1 MADNGYLSSYGVPDT
16 GAYQRAAD
24 TLGYQ
29 YTGSQ
34 ATNAYSRFLSQQ
46 RGERSLGDMTRT
58 FQRGLPNAYATY
70 NQRGLSGPGV
80 NSGTQRRAMG
90 NFLGDYNQDYGR
102 AQQDLTQN
110 LQQYDLSSLQNTADY
125 QNSLAQLELQK
136 QQEIANAALGI
147 QMLRP
152 YFGGTA

>member
-1 MADNGYLSSYGVPDT
+1 MAEGYLSSYGIPDT

-46 RGERSLGDMTRT
+46 RGERGLGDMTNT
-58 FQRGLPNAYATY
+58 FNRQLPNAYASY
-70 NQRGLSGPGV
+70 NKRGLGGPGIR
-80 NSGTQRRAMG
+80 SGTQQRGMG
-90 NFLGDYNQDYGR
+90 NYVGDYARDYGR
-102 AQQDLTQN
+102 AQQDLAQS
-110 LQQYDLSSLQNTADY
+110 LQQYDLAGLQGTADY
-125 QNSLAQLELQK
+125 QNSLANLELQK

-152 YFGGTA
+152 YFGGV

>member
-16 GAYQRAAD
+16 GSYQRAAD

-34 ATNAYSRFLSQQ
+34 ATNAYGRFLSQQ
-46 RGERSLGDMTRT
+46 RGERSLGDLTQG
-58 FQRGLPNAYATY
+58 FQRGLPNAYSQF
-70 NQRGLSGPGV
+70 NQRGLSGAGIQ
-80 NSGTQRRAMG
+80 SGTQQRAMG
-90 NFLGDYNQDYGR
+90 NYLGDYAQNYGR
-102 AQQDLTQN
+102 AQQDNAQN
-110 LQQYDLSSLQNTADY
+110 LQQYDLQGLQNTADY
-125 QNSLAQLELQK
+125 QNSLASLEVQK